1 MSWAC
6 SQVEAVREELQ
17 WVEVVE
23 SCFCVEVVMV
33 VVEEEEVEVMET
45 LDHLEMVEE
54 MMIVTRFLMRQHRVL
69 IAQEEL

>member
-1 MSWAC
+1 M
-6 SQVEAVREELQ
+6 EELQ

-23 SCFCVEVVMV
+23 SYFCVEVVMV

-54 MMIVTRFLMRQHRVL
+54 MMIVTRFLMRQLRVST
-69 IAQEEL
+69 AQEEL